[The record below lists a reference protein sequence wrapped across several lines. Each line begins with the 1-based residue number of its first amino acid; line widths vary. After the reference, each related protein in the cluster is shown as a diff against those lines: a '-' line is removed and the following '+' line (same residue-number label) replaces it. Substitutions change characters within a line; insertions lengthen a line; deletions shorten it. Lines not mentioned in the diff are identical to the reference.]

1 MCLGV
6 DGRLRPR
13 EAFVFKQTLLASGH
27 LTSQGLSFL
36 ICALG
41 TALLVLLSFGA
52 REWPEAWEKGS
63 EGLGDGGVRTSPG
76 QGSTCLGPDD
86 GGLGFSICS
95 MGLVAVPAWEGP
107 VESPQCGSWHTCSA

>member
-1 MCLGV
+1 MCPGV

-41 TALLVLLSFGA
+41 IVLLVLLSFGA
-52 REWPEAWEKGS
+52 QEWPEAWEEGS
-63 EGLGDGGVRTSPG
+63 EGLGDGGVRTPPG

-86 GGLGFSICS
+86 GGLGFSICN
-95 MGLVAVPAWEGP
+95 MGLVVVPA
-107 VESPQCGSWHTCSA
+107 